1 MARRWIHSAD
11 VEVNSQSGALLV
23 ELAEPAAAAVSAS
36 VNVTAQG
43 VTVLAANPARKG
55 AVLVNDSDAVIY
67 LKLGTDPATDAAI
80 RLNANGGSYEINA
93 VNLYT
98 GIVTAIHAGQ
108 GDKRLLV
115 TEM

>member
-11 VEVNSQSGALLV
+11 VEVNEKSGALLV
-23 ELAEPAAAAVSAS
+23 ELAVAAEAVSAS

-43 VTVLAANPARKG
+43 VTALAANPTRKG
-55 AVLVNDSDAVIY
+55 AILVNDSDAVIY
-67 LKLGTDPATDAAI
+67 LKLGADPATDAAI

-93 VNLYT
+93 TNLYT
-98 GIVTAIHAGQ
+98 GIVTAIHAGA
-108 GDKRLLV
+108 GEKPLLV